1 MKLYFVFVQMRF
13 FFALS
18 ILTLVH
24 ADDDDA
30 PSCTQGDPNCM
41 FIEYFQ
47 SDDCTGD
54 LDLTSTFLVDNT
66 CWEFYDSNSTT
77 TSYGGIFCNQEAF
90 GVEWDC
96 NEDNC
101 DSESCANQYY

>member
-1 MKLYFVFVQMRF
+1 MIASPDKTFFVFVQMRF

-24 ADDDDA
+24 
-30 PSCTQGDPNCM
+30 SCTQGDPNCM
-41 FIEYFQ
+41 FIEYFK

-54 LDLTSTFLVDNT
+54 LDSTSTFPVNNT

-77 TSYGGIFCNQEAF
+77 TSYGGSFCNQEAF
-90 GVEWDC
+90 AVEWDC